1 MKTKKEVQKS
11 PQEVSEMNKSV
22 SVDEYAEGDTSDEE
36 VIYFFVIVYSTF
48 KIWLKCCA
56 HRILTLKKYML

>member
-48 KIWLKCCA
+48 KI
-56 HRILTLKKYML
+56 

>member
-1 MKTKKEVQKS
+1 MVLVCDPVLMNRRTKSLANMKTKKEVQKS

-36 VIYFFVIVYSTF
+36 VI
-48 KIWLKCCA
+48 
-56 HRILTLKKYML
+56 